1 MVIKLTP
8 EIKEFIKNHLQDD
21 VTKLVLQ
28 AKKYPEIP
36 INFVALQIQ
45 ARQKLKHKLPE
56 WTDNE
61 NITYIS
67 ALSTEQS
74 SSEITA
80 KFKAELV
87 AGNLLIDLTGGMG
100 VDIAYMSK
108 SFENAIYLEQN
119 EDLKTITE
127 QNFEVLALNKIQ
139 CFNLNSVEFLRDFE
153 EANSF
158 LEEINFNLILNPVN
172 PVILSK
178 KTLSDFSTS
187 QQEKENSVNPV
198 ILSKKTLSDLS
209 TSQQEKENPVNP
221 VILSKKTLSD
231 LSTSQQ
237 EKENSVNSVI
247 LSKKTLSDL
256 STSQQEKEN
265 PVNPVILSKKTLN
278 DFSPSQQEKE
288 NPVNPVILSKKTLI
302 YLDPA
307 RRNEQGGKVVLL
319 QDCEPN
325 ILEIKDLLF
334 RKADKILLKTSPM
347 LDIDL
352 AVNSLQ
358 NVSKVWV
365 VAVDNEVKE
374 LLFLIEKNHT
384 QEPELLAVNLSS
396 KQKEM
401 PIFSFKKSEETVC
414 EIEYH
419 LPKKYLYEPNA
430 ALMKIGSFKSI
441 AAKYSLKKIHS
452 NSHLYTS
459 DELVNDFAGRIFEI
473 KAIESLDKKRLL
485 PFLPE
490 KKANISIRNF
500 PLTVKQIRE
509 KIGVQDGGTVYLIAT
524 TNSENQKIVLV
535 CEKM

>member
-8 EIKEFIKNHLQDD
+8 EIKEFIKNHLQGD

-45 ARQKLKHKLPE
+45 ARQKLKQKLPE

-108 SFENAIYLEQN
+108 SFEKAIYLEQN

-139 CFNLNSVEFLRDFE
+139 CFNLNSVEFLRGFE
-153 EANSF
+153 EADSF
-158 LEEINFNLILNPVN
+158 LEEINFNLILNPS
-172 PVILSK
+172 PAEKDL
-178 KTLSDFSTS
+178 TLS
-187 QQEKENSVNPV
+187 
-198 ILSKKTLSDLS
+198 
-209 TSQQEKENPVNP
+209 
-221 VILSKKTLSD
+221 
-231 LSTSQQ
+231 
-237 EKENSVNSVI
+237 
-247 LSKKTLSDL
+247 
-256 STSQQEKEN
+256 
-265 PVNPVILSKKTLN
+265 

-384 QEPELLAVNLSS
+384 QDPELLAVNLSS
-396 KQKEM
+396 KQKETS
-401 PIFSFKKSEETVC
+401 IFSFKKSEETAC

-430 ALMKIGSFKSI
+430 ALMKIGAFKSI

-459 DELVNDFAGRIFEI
+459 DELVNDFAGRVFEI

-485 PFLPE
+485 LFLPE
-490 KKANISIRNF
+490 KKANISVRNF

-509 KIGVQDGGTVYLIAT
+509 KIGVQDGGNVYLIAT

-535 CEKM
+535 CEKV

>member
-45 ARQKLKHKLPE
+45 ARQKLKQKLPE

-108 SFENAIYLEQN
+108 SFEKAIYLEQN

-139 CFNLNSVEFLRDFE
+139 CFNLNSVEFLRGFE
-153 EANSF
+153 EADSF
-158 LEEINFNLILNPVN
+158 LEEINFNLIL
-172 PVILSK
+172 
-178 KTLSDFSTS
+178 
-187 QQEKENSVNPV
+187 
-198 ILSKKTLSDLS
+198 
-209 TSQQEKENPVNP
+209 
-221 VILSKKTLSD
+221 
-231 LSTSQQ
+231 
-237 EKENSVNSVI
+237 
-247 LSKKTLSDL
+247 
-256 STSQQEKEN
+256 
-265 PVNPVILSKKTLN
+265 
-278 DFSPSQQEKE
+278 

-352 AVNSLQ
+352 AVNSLE

-396 KQKEM
+396 KQKETS
-401 PIFSFKKSEETVC
+401 IFSFKKSEETAC

-430 ALMKIGSFKSI
+430 ALMKIGAFKSI

-459 DELVNDFAGRIFEI
+459 DELVNDFAGRVFEI

-485 PFLPE
+485 LFLPE
-490 KKANISIRNF
+490 KKANISVRNF

-509 KIGVQDGGTVYLIAT
+509 KIGVQDGGNVYLIAT

-535 CEKM
+535 CEKV

>member
-45 ARQKLKHKLPE
+45 ARQKLKQKLPE

-108 SFENAIYLEQN
+108 SFEKAIYLEQN

-139 CFNLNSVEFLRDFE
+139 CFNLNSVEFLRGFE
-153 EANSF
+153 EADSF
-158 LEEINFNLILNPVN
+158 LEEINFNLILNPSPAKKDLTLSNFSPSQQEKKNPVN

-178 KTLSDFSTS
+178 KTLSDFSPS
-187 QQEKENSVNPV
+187 QQEKENS
-198 ILSKKTLSDLS
+198 
-209 TSQQEKENPVNP
+209 
-221 VILSKKTLSD
+221 
-231 LSTSQQ
+231 
-237 EKENSVNSVI
+237 
-247 LSKKTLSDL
+247 
-256 STSQQEKEN
+256 
-265 PVNPVILSKKTLN
+265 
-278 DFSPSQQEKE
+278 
-288 NPVNPVILSKKTLI
+288 VNPVILSKKTLI

-334 RKADKILLKTSPM
+334 QKANKILLKTSPM

-396 KQKEM
+396 KQKETS
-401 PIFSFKKSEETVC
+401 IFSFKKSEETTC

-419 LPKKYLYEPNA
+419 LPKQYLYEPNA
-430 ALMKIGSFKSI
+430 ALMKIGAFKSI
-441 AAKYSLKKIHS
+441 AVKYSLKKIHS

-459 DELVNDFAGRIFEI
+459 DELVNDFAGRVFEI

-485 PFLPE
+485 LFLPE
-490 KKANISIRNF
+490 KKANISVRNF

-509 KIGVQDGGTVYLIAT
+509 KIGVQDGGNVYLIAT

-535 CEKM
+535 CEKV